1 MAEVLNPCSARSK
14 GEQRLAHR
22 LAVFDDSKLLLGF
35 TIDFIP
41 GCREIDILL
50 VHESLGVY
58 VVEVKAVGLNS
69 IKSVSGTE
77 WVIEGR
83 DGTESPLRQ
92 AYAQF
97 EGLKLYWRARMRSQ
111 LFPVGV
117 TACLPDI
124 SRSEW
129 LRAFPEDYPN
139 SIAKGLIFQDDLYDA
154 ETLRD
159 CLKRVMINPGI
170 RASPIRSGIKPEKM
184 PPLPQEL
191 VADIRSLFVKTRRQE
206 PGLSDRRRLES
217 IESRVNKDL
226 LQEFPPGEGVKA
238 VFTGHPGTGKT
249 FRLLSIG
256 VAHAYKGQK
265 VLFACF
271 NKTLASDV
279 RRVLSFNQKLNLS
292 DHRPDVVDV
301 FQLATRVF
309 DIYGLELD
317 ANSPEEWGKMVVD
330 EIKEKKLLLDSYN
343 TILID
348 EAHDMLDWQLELIR
362 LHAERNST
370 ICLALGKG
378 QELYRDDSG
387 ALRWLEEVSS
397 DKEFISRPLRR
408 NFRNTKAQYFAA
420 LAFHEAWPDKF
431 QKINAVYGSVFSGR
445 STTSELLDFGRE
457 GEPLTYIP
465 LPVLPGEYDDF
476 GANQDSLLSAE
487 YELILEKELDG
498 LLAEGANPDGLLVL
512 VPNNKSLETTWAQSA
527 LNRIINKRD
536 GTVALLDYTLDKK
549 RRVSALNHEIRLC
562 TFHSSRGLEGERV
575 VIFGFEKIE
584 SLAEET
590 NVKPENLGFI
600 ALSRALFR
608 TVVVV
613 RTNFTRPVHSLL
625 KKILTA
631 ASS

>member
-1 MAEVLNPCSARSK
+1 L
-14 GEQRLAHR
+14 
-22 LAVFDDSKLLLGF
+22 
-35 TIDFIP
+35 IP
-41 GCREIDILL
+41 
-50 VHESLGVY
+50 
-58 VVEVKAVGLNS
+58 
-69 IKSVSGTE
+69 
-77 WVIEGR
+77 
-83 DGTESPLRQ
+83 
-92 AYAQF
+92 
-97 EGLKLYWRARMRSQ
+97 
-111 LFPVGV
+111 
-117 TACLPDI
+117 
-124 SRSEW
+124 
-129 LRAFPEDYPN
+129 
-139 SIAKGLIFQDDLYDA
+139 
-154 ETLRD
+154 
-159 CLKRVMINPGI
+159 
-170 RASPIRSGIKPEKM
+170 
-184 PPLPQEL
+184 
-191 VADIRSLFVKTRRQE
+191 LFVEIRRQE

-217 IESRVNKDL
+217 IESRVNKEL
-226 LQEFPPGEGVKA
+226 LQEFPPGGGVKA

-265 VLFACF
+265 VLFVCF

-292 DHRPDVVDV
+292 DHRPDIVDV
-301 FQLATRVF
+301 SELGTRA
-309 DIYGLELD
+309 LD
-317 ANSPEEWGKMVVD
+317 FNCCEPLDEKSYDEWGKMVVS
-330 EIKEKKLLLDSYN
+330 EIQNKGLFIDSYD
-343 TILID
+343 TILVD
-348 EAHDMLDWQLELIR
+348 EAHDMKDWQLELIH

-431 QKINAVYGSVFSGR
+431 QKINAVYGSIFSRR

-465 LPVLPGEYDDF
+465 LPELPGEYEDL

-487 YELILEKELDG
+487 YESILEKELDG

-512 VPNNKSLETTWAQSA
+512 VPNNKSLETKWAQSA

-536 GTVALLDYTLDKK
+536 GTVALLDYTLDEK

-613 RTNFTRPVHSLL
+613 RTNYTRPVHSLL
-625 KKILTA
+625 KKILTT